1 MYRIKEDLLAAAV
14 CIAVAFVVSAIVVVA
29 L

>member
-1 MYRIKEDLLAAAV
+1 MYRMKEDLLAAAI

>member
-1 MYRIKEDLLAAAV
+1 MYQIRENLLAAAI
-14 CIAVAFVVSAIVVVA
+14 CIAVAFAVSAIVVVA

>member
-1 MYRIKEDLLAAAV
+1 MYRAKEDLLAAAI

>member
-1 MYRIKEDLLAAAV
+1 MYRMKEDLLAAAI
-14 CIAVAFVVSAIVVVA
+14 CIVAAFAISAIVVVA